1 MPVTTF
7 FALWTLFYMGF
18 ATSLCLQAQTSVS
31 SASNNLTSVKDWLR
45 LHWHVVW
52 ANLFLSSAFSAA
64 IFHMIPA
71 SSGLGEFSKYAVGGF
86 MANGVI
92 DKILFIFGQQIG
104 TKVEV
109 PQVAPPAVPA
119 TALPAI
125 DSHNP
130 QSPISQGGT
139 NK

>member
-1 MPVTTF
+1 
-7 FALWTLFYMGF
+7 MGF
-18 ATSLCLQAQTSVS
+18 ATSLLLQAKTSVS
-31 SASNNLTSVKDWLR
+31 SASNNLTSIEDWLR

-86 MANGVI
+86 LANGVI

-109 PQVAPPAVPA
+109 PQVAPPQSLPK
-119 TALPAI
+119 TA
-125 DSHNP
+125 
-130 QSPISQGGT
+130 GT
-139 NK
+139 P